1 LLHEIAPHPD
11 ALRTLS
17 GKKQCDFFGHDI

>member
-11 ALRTLS
+11 ALRTLP
-17 GKKQCDFFGHDI
+17 GKKQCDLFGHDI